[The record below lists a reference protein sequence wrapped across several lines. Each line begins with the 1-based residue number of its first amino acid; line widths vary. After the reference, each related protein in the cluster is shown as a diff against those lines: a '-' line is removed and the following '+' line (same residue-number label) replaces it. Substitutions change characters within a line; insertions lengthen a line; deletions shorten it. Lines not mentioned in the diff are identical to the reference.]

1 MKTFAKNFWR
11 SLSVASIALAA
22 SVASLGAVKAQDC
35 PFADDSAIFYYS
47 PSTIGNAGAIA
58 AIWKTTEFDRLF
70 GEATRKIDAELA
82 EKLAEVKNEDD
93 FPREKFDY
101 LNDVLTRELGET
113 PNAANLTK
121 AYFKYV
127 DGVAFAFVAP
137 LEGEQKPQAAS
148 LTWIL
153 GFNPAGLDLA
163 KLCGDDLEV
172 VKNEDGVYMAKLT
185 LKKDGASETV
195 YLGGVKIKDLDKYA
209 VVLADSQATLETKLT
224 RFQASN
230 AFVVKRLNDESVYAE
245 AILKTTLFERA
256 AVELAKDEKNERAQ
270 AIKGFVEKVKSLR
283 VKKSDVDGTFVA
295 TVELE
300 AVDAKAAK
308 EFKDLAVGGV
318 ALLSLATAKKE
329 LKPEEKFALEL
340 LSSVEFNVEEDAA
353 VATATLKISADKIMA
368 IAGWVGEKIEEKTL
382 ELRLEK

>member
-1 MKTFAKNFWR
+1 MKKFAKISR
-11 SLSVASIALAA
+11 SFAVASLALAA
-22 SVASLGAVKAQDC
+22 SVASFGAVKAQDC

-47 PSTIGNAGAIA
+47 PSTIANDGSIA
-58 AIWKTTEFDRLF
+58 AIWRTEEFGKLF
-70 GEATRKIDAELA
+70 GEATDKIDAELGK
-82 EKLAEVKNEDD
+82 KLAEAKNESC
-93 FPREKFDY
+93 FPRDEFEY
-101 LNDVLTRELGET
+101 LNDLLTRELGAS
-113 PNAANLTK
+113 PNASNLIQ

-137 LEGEQKPQAAS
+137 NEGEQKPQAAA

-172 VKNEDGVYMAKLT
+172 LKNDGDLYMAKLT
-185 LKKDGASETV
+185 VKKDGKSETV
-195 YLGGVKIKDLDKYA
+195 YLGRAKIKDLDKYA

-230 AFVVKRLNDESVYAE
+230 DFVVKRLNDESVYDE
-245 AILKTTLFERA
+245 AIFKTALFERA
-256 AVELAKDEKNERAQ
+256 AAELAKADDEKAKT
-270 AIKGFVEKVKSLR
+270 IKGFVEKVKSLR

-308 EFKDLAVGGV
+308 EFNDLAVGGV
-318 ALLSLATAKKE
+318 ALLNLATAKKE
-329 LKPEEKFALEL
+329 LKPEEEFALEL
-340 LSSVEFNVEEDAA
+340 LRSVEFKVDEETG
-353 VATATLKISADKIMA
+353 VATATLKISADKIMS
-368 IAGWVGEKIEEKTL
+368 IAGWIGEKIEEKT
-382 ELRLEK
+382 K

>member
-1 MKTFAKNFWR
+1 MKKFAKISR
-11 SLSVASIALAA
+11 SFAVASLALAA
-22 SVASLGAVKAQDC
+22 SVASFGAVKAQEC

-47 PSTIGNAGAIA
+47 PSTIANAGSIA
-58 AIWKTTEFDRLF
+58 AIWQTEEFGRLF
-70 GEATRKIDAELA
+70 AEATDKIDAELGK
-82 EKLAEVKNEDD
+82 KLAEAKNESC
-93 FPREKFDY
+93 FPRDEFEY
-101 LNDVLTRELGET
+101 LNDLLTRELGAS
-113 PNAANLTK
+113 PNASNLIQ

-137 LEGEQKPQAAS
+137 NEGEQKPQAAA

-172 VKNEDGVYMAKLT
+172 LKNDGDLYMAKLT
-185 LKKDGASETV
+185 VKKDGKSETV
-195 YLGGVKIKDLDKYA
+195 YLGRAKIKDLDKYA

-230 AFVVKRLNDESVYAE
+230 DFVVKRLNDESVYDE
-245 AILKTTLFERA
+245 AIFKTALFERA
-256 AVELAKDEKNERAQ
+256 AAELAKADDEKAKT
-270 AIKGFVEKVKSLR
+270 IKGFVEKVKSLR

-300 AVDAKAAK
+300 ATNLKAAK
-308 EFKDLAVGGV
+308 EFNDLAVGGV
-318 ALLSLATAKKE
+318 ALLNLATAKKT
-329 LKPEEKFALEL
+329 LKPEEEFALEL
-340 LSSVEFNVEEDAA
+340 VRSIEFKVDEETG

-368 IAGWVGEKIEEKTL
+368 IAGWVGEKIEEQAK
-382 ELRLEK
+382 